1 MIQKHNWDYQPLRL
15 SPSWRTRIRH
25 LLHAKESLSLRRLRV
40 KPAMRVN
47 GWIIA
52 ITSCL
57 LLSSCEKQIEF
68 NGEQT
73 DPKLVINS
81 IVGTD
86 EPVKAY
92 ISKSY
97 FFLDYDENTQ
107 APDDLVA
114 SLYVNGN
121 PIGELTPSA
130 DTIWHNYEMNAYQL
144 VPYLFNDYRPQE
156 GDIVQIKASANG
168 YDDVEGTTSALPKSV
183 DCPMEAEVTEWHT
196 SHPYHYDDEIQD
208 YVPDTTVLEIKGYMD
223 LTFTVTDPNPGKT
236 DYFRLIKSKSSDM
249 EMGPNRPWR
258 YISFDYDDPIFE
270 PVMTENEFFD
280 ASDLDTR
287 PEGVFTDKLFDGGS
301 YRIKVHLYFSCRL
314 PEDFDPDFYKVSF
327 MVEHLSKEYYN
338 YLNTCNQGDDY
349 LQILSE
355 PIHTY
360 SNVTNGYGIVG
371 GRAVDII
378 ELALPL
384 SE

>member
-1 MIQKHNWDYQPLRL
+1 MKRFI
-15 SPSWRTRIRH
+15 
-25 LLHAKESLSLRRLRV
+25 LL
-40 KPAMRVN
+40 
-47 GWIIA
+47 A
-52 ITSCL
+52 ISAIL
-57 LLSSCEKQIEF
+57 LASCEKEIEF
-68 NGEQT
+68 NGKQT

-130 DTIWHNYEMNAYQL
+130 DTVWQHYEMNDYRL
-144 VPYLFNDYRPQE
+144 IPCFVNDYHPQE

-168 YDDVEGTTSALPKSV
+168 YDDAEGTTSALPKFV
-183 DCPMEAEVTEWHT
+183 DCPMEIEVTEWHS
-196 SHPYHYDDEIQD
+196 SHPYYYDDEIQD
-208 YVPDTTVLEIKGYMD
+208 YVPDTTILEISGTMN

-236 DYFRLIKSKSSDM
+236 DCYRLIT
-249 EMGPNRPWR
+249 GWNPWR
-258 YISFDYDDPIFE
+258 DGQNRRYTSFDYDDPIFE
-270 PVMTENEFFD
+270 PVMTENDFFD

-287 PEGVFTDKLFDGGS
+287 PEGVFTDRLFDGGS
-301 YRIKVHLYFSCRL
+301 YRIKVELYFDCEL
-314 PEDFDPDFYKVSF
+314 AEDFDPDFFKVSF
-327 MVEHLSKEYYN
+327 LMEHLSKEYYN
-338 YLNTCNQGDDY
+338 YLNTCNQGDEY

-384 SE
+384 EEP